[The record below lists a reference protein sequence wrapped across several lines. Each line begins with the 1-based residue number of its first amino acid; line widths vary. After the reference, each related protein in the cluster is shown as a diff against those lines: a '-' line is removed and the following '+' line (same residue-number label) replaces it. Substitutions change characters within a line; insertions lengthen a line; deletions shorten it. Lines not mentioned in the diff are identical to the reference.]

1 MGSAAD
7 QFLDKALDDAIR
19 ATNDPA
25 PDGVCIHHD
34 SLRLGLNVLLRC
46 QKANGYNPSNGTSE
60 VSLFGGRLL
69 SIKGTKITGRDVVLI
84 VLLVSMLAFF
94 TWTISERDGQSI
106 KLFNAHREPSS
117 VAGDN
122 K

>member
-7 QFLDKALDDAIR
+7 QLLEKALDDAIS
-19 ATNDPA
+19 ATNNPVA
-25 PDGVCIHHD
+25 EGVCAHHD

-46 QKANGYNPSNGTSE
+46 QKASGYQNGTSE

-94 TWTISERDGQSI
+94 TWTISERDSQSI

-117 VAGDN
+117 VAGDS